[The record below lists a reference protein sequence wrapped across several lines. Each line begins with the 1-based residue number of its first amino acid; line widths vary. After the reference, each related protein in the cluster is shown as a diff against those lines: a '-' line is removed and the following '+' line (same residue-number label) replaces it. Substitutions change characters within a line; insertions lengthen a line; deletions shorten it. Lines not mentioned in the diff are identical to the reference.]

1 MKFRR
6 KEGNVKKDT
15 ITLEEAKTSSQNI
28 LDALFKARSQ
38 LRHIVAKYETTLQNR
53 WIKKSPKQRT
63 EILLQAW
70 PKMSRVHRPDYDL
83 LRKERKTKGYHQ
95 RDLIATDM
103 ALRFPS
109 MNTEDLSLAKPLLL
123 MLESRSRSFPYVFL
137 GLDLDAIQVGIS
149 SNMLVPKYIRG
160 YDMYLNGESRE
171 DYGRLVCWTKDQQ
184 ACSKRHEGIALDPG
198 MGIFI
203 LENQRDILEFLV
215 AGLNWLPVNSSS
227 DTWIPQRAPKLERKT
242 SSALANGH
250 ESVTVRTFEA
260 LYRSPDACDF
270 ARLRSFVE
278 AHCNEVADHFL
289 LIREDT
295 GYFAELMREAYSH
308 TGEATV
314 NRRYYLYSTQLS
326 NKSWNEAL
334 SQVLITAYHDAFLW
348 RSIAQLLDQ
357 LIATYAE
364 QRTNIRHRQLLPDAY
379 VEALHCLNHIL
390 NIIPGRHLACLPS
403 YIAVVPSFKPY
414 ISVTAKISGRL
425 LAAMTRYS
433 ADNLYWLFSELA
445 STADDRP
452 VCALQDLSLEIEY
465 LISKDV
471 QQRRRLDR
479 RLITAISDLA
489 LTAEI
494 QQQLILS
501 SCNEAFLLPSQ
512 EEIDKWAYTLIE
524 PLREIRDTI
533 NDNIFS
539 AQLND
544 YTPLV
549 TDLRVFEYPSDKPCT
564 ATNVA
569 KMRRAEHALD
579 ILWQKVDKRS
589 VHRTGKTLE
598 ELGQGRIQ
606 HRDIQRTPPWIDQQQ
621 SPRERNGKDKS
632 AEELDVSLALST
644 LVERTESTIDP
655 TQPSA
660 VREKVKTRG
669 LIIDHAQT
677 KDLTAMLAADQ
688 GRPSADVPLRL
699 PVRKKAFN
707 TFATLFGKPLLADR
721 TPGELPWT
729 DLKKAMVN
737 VGFGAEK
744 LQGSAWLF
752 ESEYGSIIFH
762 EPHPQSKLPM
772 QWARRIA
779 RRLHRN
785 FGWTAETFVLEV
797 GMENDNVSSNI
808 P

>member
-1 MKFRR
+1 MGVMEGTCTYCKMKFRR

-15 ITLEEAKTSSQNI
+15 ITLEEVKTSSQSI
-28 LDALFKARSQ
+28 LDSLFKARSQ

-184 ACSKRHEGIALDPG
+184 ACSKRHEGITLDPG

-215 AGLNWLPVNSSS
+215 AGLNGLPVNSSS

-289 LIREDT
+289 FIREDP

-348 RSIAQLLDQ
+348 RSMAQLLDQ

-433 ADNLYWLFSELA
+433 VRQ
-445 STADDRP
+445 T
-452 VCALQDLSLEIEY
+452 
-465 LISKDV
+465 
-471 QQRRRLDR
+471 
-479 RLITAISDLA
+479 
-489 LTAEI
+489 
-494 QQQLILS
+494 
-501 SCNEAFLLPSQ
+501 
-512 EEIDKWAYTLIE
+512 
-524 PLREIRDTI
+524 
-533 NDNIFS
+533 
-539 AQLND
+539 
-544 YTPLV
+544 
-549 TDLRVFEYPSDKPCT
+549 TD
-564 ATNVA
+564 
-569 KMRRAEHALD
+569 
-579 ILWQKVDKRS
+579 
-589 VHRTGKTLE
+589 
-598 ELGQGRIQ
+598 
-606 HRDIQRTPPWIDQQQ
+606 
-621 SPRERNGKDKS
+621 
-632 AEELDVSLALST
+632 
-644 LVERTESTIDP
+644 
-655 TQPSA
+655 PSA
-660 VREKVKTRG
+660 LYKIYLWK
-669 LIIDHAQT
+669 
-677 KDLTAMLAADQ
+677 
-688 GRPSADVPLRL
+688 
-699 PVRKKAFN
+699 
-707 TFATLFGKPLLADR
+707 
-721 TPGELPWT
+721 
-729 DLKKAMVN
+729 
-737 VGFGAEK
+737 
-744 LQGSAWLF
+744 
-752 ESEYGSIIFH
+752 
-762 EPHPQSKLPM
+762 
-772 QWARRIA
+772 
-779 RRLHRN
+779 
-785 FGWTAETFVLEV
+785 
-797 GMENDNVSSNI
+797 
-808 P
+808 